1 MIISLFY
8 ELMNSGVNMENK
20 SYPKLMINRKIGR
33 LHKSVRRNGMEKAFV
48 ENEYPRDM
56 HGKFAEKG
64 DNGKKDNKV
73 KKEPWGSSTEKAKT
87 LKIEDFGI
95 PDSIREQDQTVR
107 TASNRREATEILK
120 EIIKH
125 GPYTS
130 KSGLTARIPG
140 KSIGKLVSSEAV
152 NASFLPEAHYLA
164 VANIDKLFSNAIE
177 PWVFDLNP
185 TKNNDGLKARHYLY
199 APMNF
204 HKRIIVVKFTV
215 KEYINPEL
223 PNKTYAIEAVGT

>member
-1 MIISLFY
+1 V
-8 ELMNSGVNMENK
+8 EGGKV
-20 SYPKLMINRKIGR
+20 
-33 LHKSVRRNGMEKAFV
+33 EK
-48 ENEYPRDM
+48 DLW
-56 HGKFAEKG
+56 H
-64 DNGKKDNKV
+64 
-73 KKEPWGSSTEKAKT
+73 SSSEKAKT
-87 LKIEDFGI
+87 LKIDDFGTLE
-95 PDSIREQDQTVR
+95 SIREQARIIR

-130 KSGLTARIPG
+130 KSGLTSRIPG

-152 NASFLPEAHYLA
+152 NASFIPEAHYLA
-164 VANIDKLFSNAIE
+164 VANLDKLFLNAIE
-177 PWVFDLNP
+177 PWIYELNP

-204 HKRIIVVKFTV
+204 HERIIVVKFTV

-223 PNKTYAIEAVGT
+223 YNKTYSIEAIDTNIG